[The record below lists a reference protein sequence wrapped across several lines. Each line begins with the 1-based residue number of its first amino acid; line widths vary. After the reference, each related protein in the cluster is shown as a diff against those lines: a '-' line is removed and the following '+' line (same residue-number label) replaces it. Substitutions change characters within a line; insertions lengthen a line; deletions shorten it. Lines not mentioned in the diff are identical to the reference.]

1 MWRACAL
8 YGIPIMS
15 LDDNYPLV
23 CRHLVAPGGG
33 SWAAAAALAREAYL
47 ATAELV
53 GLSAR

>member
-23 CRHLVAPGGG
+23 CRHLAAPGGG

-53 GLSAR
+53 CLSAR